1 MRRSLLEKVLARL
14 EAEKANI
21 KPRSGARLRVA
32 LAYPNVYRVGIASL
46 GYQVVYRLLNEQP
59 DVSCERVF
67 LPDPEDL
74 QEYYRTGTRLFTFE
88 TQTSLSDFDVVAF
101 SVSFELDYL
110 NLLNILR
117 LSHIPIRSS
126 ERGDQ
131 HPLVIAGGPCATF
144 NPEPLAE
151 FVDAFVIGDAEEV
164 ISPLAQALVSSA
176 GARRH
181 DRLAALAGVES
192 VYVPAFYQPEYDSSG
207 NLVGM
212 SRSGPVPE
220 RVKRAV
226 CRDLSSYPGESV
238 ITTPESEFGAVRLI
252 EVARGC
258 GRGCR
263 FCVTGHV
270 NRPPRL
276 RDLNL
281 FSDEY
286 FSATSPDNFALVG
299 ASIFDHPEAV
309 SLCKRILASGR
320 SFQVASLR
328 LDTVTSEVA
337 SLIAASGQKTLTIA
351 PESGTER
358 LRRVI
363 GKACSEEQI
372 ELAVQNAVSA
382 GLKRVKLYFMV
393 GLPTET
399 VEDVEAIA
407 ELVIRLAGRNRAVEF
422 EVSVSPF
429 VPKPWT
435 PFQWHPMA
443 TEKALRYKCSVLA
456 QALRK
461 VANVNLT
468 AESPR
473 LSVIQGLLARGDR
486 AVGRVLELALAFGG
500 DYRAALRSSGVDL
513 EKYVYRH
520 RAKEEVFP
528 WDHIDV
534 GIEKDWLWQQYQLA
548 ISG

>member
-1 MRRSLLEKVLARL
+1 M
-14 EAEKANI
+14 
-21 KPRSGARLRVA
+21 
-32 LAYPNVYRVGIASL
+32 AYPNVYRVGIASL
-46 GYQVVYRLLNEQP
+46 GYQVVYRLLNELP

-67 LPDPEDL
+67 LPEPADL
-74 QEYYRTGTRLFTFE
+74 HKYCRTRTRLFTFE

-101 SVSFELDYL
+101 SVAFELDYL
-110 NLLNILR
+110 NILKILR
-117 LSHIPIRSS
+117 LSQIPIRSS

-131 HPLVIAGGPCATF
+131 HPLVIAGGSCATF

-181 DRLAALAGVES
+181 DRLVALAGVES
-192 VYVPAFYQPEYDSSG
+192 VYVPAFYQPQYNSSG
-207 NLVGM
+207 KLLGM
-212 SRSGPVPE
+212 SHSSPAPDRI
-220 RVKRAV
+220 KRAV
-226 CRDLSSYPGESV
+226 CRDLLSYPGESV
-238 ITTPESEFGAVRLI
+238 VITPESEFGAVRLI
-252 EVARGC
+252 EVVRGC

-263 FCVTGHV
+263 FCVTGYV
-270 NRPPRL
+270 TRPPRL
-276 RDLNL
+276 RDLDL

-286 FSATSPDNFALVG
+286 FSVSSLDNIALVG

-328 LDTVTSEVA
+328 LDTVTNEVA

-358 LRRVI
+358 LRHVI

-399 VEDVEAIA
+399 AEDVEAIA
-407 ELVIRLAGRNRAVEF
+407 ELVTRLAGKYRTVDF
-422 EVSVSPF
+422 EVSVTPF

-435 PFQWHPMA
+435 PFQWYPMA
-443 TEKALRYKCSVLA
+443 TEKILRYKCNVLLRS
-456 QALRK
+456 LRK

-468 AESPR
+468 TESPR
-473 LSVIQGLLARGDR
+473 LSITQGLLARGDR
-486 AVGRVLELALAFGG
+486 AVGSMLELALTFDG

-513 EKYVYRH
+513 EKYIYRH
-520 RAKEEVFP
+520 RAKEEIFP